1 MKLGDDSGRSSLGPL
16 PCAESFSEILSTLLR
31 QGLSKIRDNSGPKV
45 NYNTFITRRA
55 TFGQR
60 SRKIAGFYGG
70 RGGPY
75 LRKGFK
81 NFASVLEEL
90 STHRCG
96 ISDPFARRSRKHF
109 PITRRMGTAHICR
122 IHDAKKHRQQQSVM
136 QVKVM
141 QVSASFQP
149 RVAPPLTSL
158 DNTCCTQNLKETEG
172 DKQSFSWP
180 TQHQGT
186 ELPLPLIQ
194 WAR

>member
-1 MKLGDDSGRSSLGPL
+1 MATDPEKLQDSTGEGVAHISGKVQK
-16 PCAESFSEILSTLLR
+16 IL
-31 QGLSKIRDNSGPKV
+31 
-45 NYNTFITRRA
+45 
-55 TFGQR
+55 
-60 SRKIAGFYGG
+60 
-70 RGGPY
+70 
-75 LRKGFK
+75 
-81 NFASVLEEL
+81 ASVFEEL

-96 ISDPFARRSRKHF
+96 ISDPFARRSIKHF

-122 IHDAKKHRQQQSVM
+122 IHDAKGHRQQQSVM

-158 DNTCCTQNLKETEG
+158 DNACCTQNLKETEG

-186 ELPLPLIQ
+186 ELLLPLIQ

>member
-1 MKLGDDSGRSSLGPL
+1 MPQCALTHSNCVFPDTEHVRPFRWTHLLKLGDDSGRSSLGPL

-45 NYNTFITRRA
+45 NYNIFITRRA

-96 ISDPFARRSRKHF
+96 ISDAIFEGSRV
-109 PITRRMGTAHICR
+109 I
-122 IHDAKKHRQQQSVM
+122 
-136 QVKVM
+136 
-141 QVSASFQP
+141 
-149 RVAPPLTSL
+149 L
-158 DNTCCTQNLKETEG
+158 DNSVLQR
-172 DKQSFSWP
+172 
-180 TQHQGT
+180 
-186 ELPLPLIQ
+186 IQ
-194 WAR
+194 KTRMCRNAR